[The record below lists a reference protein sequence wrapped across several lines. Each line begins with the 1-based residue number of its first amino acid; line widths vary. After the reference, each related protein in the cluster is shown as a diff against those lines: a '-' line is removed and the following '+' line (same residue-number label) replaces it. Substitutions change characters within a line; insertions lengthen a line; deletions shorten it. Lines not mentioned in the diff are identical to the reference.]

1 MKKIVL
7 FIIIASLIA
16 GGFKLIKDKKNDIS
30 NEKKAFV
37 HVYKP
42 LEQKLEKDSDNFEVF
57 SAKLE
62 AKQNPK
68 ISSKVSGYITEI
80 FIDENQEIKK
90 GDILANIDDSEYKQN
105 ILQLSHS
112 LKALN
117 SSINS
122 SKASLLSLKLDMQL
136 SLKEYKTNQK
146 LYKIGGVSK
155 DKLDFSQIVYEQ
167 KKAKYISTLKIVE
180 SKKSELDSQ
189 KAFLKSKEKLKKY
202 YTLYSPIDGFI
213 DEIFLDIGDLI
224 SVNKPILSIV
234 SRKQNLSFLFIT
246 DTIKKDQ
253 KVFINKEKI
262 GVIESID
269 VSSKNYMKKAN
280 IRLDKRLPFPI
291 NSLISIEVKTKWLI
305 S

>member
-7 FIIIASLIA
+7 FIIIALLIA
-16 GGFKLIKDKKNDIS
+16 GGFKLIKEKKNDIS

-37 HVYKP
+37 HTYKP
-42 LEQKLEKDSDNFEVF
+42 LEQKLEKDSDDFEVF

-68 ISSKVSGYITEI
+68 ISSKVSGYITKI

-112 LKALN
+112 LKVLN
-117 SSINS
+117 SSIDS

-155 DKLDFSQIVYEQ
+155 DKLDFSQIIYEQ
-167 KKAKYISTLKIVE
+167 KKAKYVSTLKFVE

-189 KAFLKSKEKLKKY
+189 KALLKSKEKLKKY

-213 DEIFLDIGDLI
+213 DEIFLDIGDLS
-224 SVNKPILSIV
+224 SVNKPILSII
-234 SRKQNLSFLFIT
+234 SREQNLSFLFST

-253 KVFINKEKI
+253 GVFINKEKI

-280 IRLDKRLPFPI
+280 IKLDKRLSFPV
-291 NSLISIEVKTKWLI
+291 NSLISIEVKTK
-305 S
+305 